1 MDNSQFKSYLRKLY
15 NQINKSSNL
24 LWSHSNHITGK
35 RTKKFDEEEKFFNI
49 NTTQIGY
56 GEISLSSM
64 TQLYNL
70 FSNIDEIIED
80 MKINKNKLKYS
91 SYNINKDSYFLDIGS
106 GFGKPIY
113 HCAFQVGCKSQ
124 GIEVVPARVEFCKDF
139 YYEFLSD
146 KDFFNINCNENQQK
160 ESMDIDNENNLKKN
174 MNNDKNKKIFNK
186 KIVLDFTFNNNKQI
200 KFKFDW
206 YNDIIFKIKNKSLN
220 SNYLFSIEENNFEFE
235 NKTKNYNEFVSIL
248 CPEELNIKFGKQFLD
263 ISRITIIS
271 NQKLTNNL
279 SKIIIQNLYSNL
291 LENNNSYIPIF
302 DDINSYS
309 VLDNLYILDLMLF
322 TNNITTIYKKNIF
335 VNNNEEKNQN
345 EKNENESFLHYILN
359 KFSCVTF
366 NPNFYHLCSF
376 LCKDA
381 TKYDSFKF
389 FDEDLLDKN
398 IDTITN
404 SEHFTHIYSY
414 NKLMGE
420 KCRKKIS
427 KILNKTNWKVLAWY
441 SNEYQTK
448 KSGLTHF
455 LKIGNFQMNSTGNE
469 KFSCYVYIKTK

>member
-1 MDNSQFKSYLRKLY
+1 
-15 NQINKSSNL
+15 
-24 LWSHSNHITGK
+24 
-35 RTKKFDEEEKFFNI
+35 
-49 NTTQIGY
+49 
-56 GEISLSSM
+56 
-64 TQLYNL
+64 
-70 FSNIDEIIED
+70 
-80 MKINKNKLKYS
+80 
-91 SYNINKDSYFLDIGS
+91 
-106 GFGKPIY
+106 
-113 HCAFQVGCKSQ
+113 
-124 GIEVVPARVEFCKDF
+124 
-139 YYEFLSD
+139 
-146 KDFFNINCNENQQK
+146 
-160 ESMDIDNENNLKKN
+160 

-206 YNDIIFKIKNKSLN
+206 YNEIILKIKKNSLN
-220 SNYLFSIEENNFEFE
+220 SNYLYTIDENNLEFE
-235 NKTKNYNEFVSIL
+235 KVKNNNDKYISIL
-248 CPEELNIKFGKQFLD
+248 CPEELNVKFGKQFLD

-271 NQKLTNNL
+271 NQKLTNTL
-279 SKIIIQNLYSNL
+279 SKIIIHNLYSNL
-291 LENNNSYIPIF
+291 LESNNSYIPIF
-302 DDINSYS
+302 DDVNNNS

-322 TNNITTIYKKNIF
+322 INNITNIYKRSIF
-335 VNNNEEKNQN
+335 INNNEEKNQI

>member
-1 MDNSQFKSYLRKLY
+1 
-15 NQINKSSNL
+15 
-24 LWSHSNHITGK
+24 
-35 RTKKFDEEEKFFNI
+35 
-49 NTTQIGY
+49 
-56 GEISLSSM
+56 
-64 TQLYNL
+64 
-70 FSNIDEIIED
+70 
-80 MKINKNKLKYS
+80 
-91 SYNINKDSYFLDIGS
+91 
-106 GFGKPIY
+106 
-113 HCAFQVGCKSQ
+113 
-124 GIEVVPARVEFCKDF
+124 
-139 YYEFLSD
+139 
-146 KDFFNINCNENQQK
+146 
-160 ESMDIDNENNLKKN
+160 
-174 MNNDKNKKIFNK
+174 
-186 KIVLDFTFNNNKQI
+186 
-200 KFKFDW
+200 
-206 YNDIIFKIKNKSLN
+206 
-220 SNYLFSIEENNFEFE
+220 
-235 NKTKNYNEFVSIL
+235 
-248 CPEELNIKFGKQFLD
+248 
-263 ISRITIIS
+263 
-271 NQKLTNNL
+271 
-279 SKIIIQNLYSNL
+279 
-291 LENNNSYIPIF
+291 
-302 DDINSYS
+302 
-309 VLDNLYILDLMLF
+309 MLF
-322 TNNITTIYKKNIF
+322 INNITNIYKRSIF
-335 VNNNEEKNQN
+335 INNNEEKNQI

-359 KFSCVTF
+359 KFSCVRF